1 VARHGIRHLLLAS
14 RRGPD
19 APGATALR
27 TQLAALGATVT
38 LAACDTANED
48 EVRRLLAAVP
58 ARHPLTAVVHAAGVV
73 DDGVL
78 TALTPERMDTVL
90 RPKIDTAWH
99 LHRLTEDLGLV
110 AFVLFSSAV
119 GTLGAAGQA
128 NYAAGNAFLDALA
141 HHRRASGITGVS
153 LAWGLWSD
161 SGMASRLQEADL
173 ARMAHS
179 GVTGLSEQEGLAL
192 FDAAIATDEPL
203 LIAAKLDL
211 SAMRR
216 DDDQAPLLRGLEHG
230 PVRRRAAG
238 AGIDAGTQTWS
249 RLAALS
255 GDERDRALLDMV
267 CATAGVVLGRD
278 RQSPIDPDQGF
289 LDLGFDSLTALGF
302 RNKLDA
308 ITGLRLPATLI
319 FDYPSPVAL
328 VAWLRSQVVGG
339 ESAAQTS
346 LAALEATLRSAIPT
360 DQERAA
366 IAARLR
372 TLAAAWSEERQPV
385 AGPEQDL
392 GAVSVE
398 ELFGILDGELE
409 TQ

>member
-1 VARHGIRHLLLAS
+1 
-14 RRGPD
+14 
-19 APGATALR
+19 
-27 TQLAALGATVT
+27 
-38 LAACDTANED
+38 
-48 EVRRLLAAVP
+48 
-58 ARHPLTAVVHAAGVV
+58 
-73 DDGVL
+73 
-78 TALTPERMDTVL
+78 
-90 RPKIDTAWH
+90 
-99 LHRLTEDLGLV
+99 
-110 AFVLFSSAV
+110 
-119 GTLGAAGQA
+119 
-128 NYAAGNAFLDALA
+128 
-141 HHRRASGITGVS
+141 
-153 LAWGLWSD
+153 
-161 SGMASRLQEADL
+161 
-173 ARMAHS
+173 
-179 GVTGLSEQEGLAL
+179 
-192 FDAAIATDEPL
+192 
-203 LIAAKLDL
+203 
-211 SAMRR
+211 
-216 DDDQAPLLRGLEHG
+216 
-230 PVRRRAAG
+230 
-238 AGIDAGTQTWS
+238 
-249 RLAALS
+249 
-255 GDERDRALLDMV
+255 
-267 CATAGVVLGRD
+267 VLGRD